1 MLSGEAEQISG
12 AGHMAI
18 NGFHAHVYF
27 DESTF
32 SQAAALCQAAHQH
45 FDIPMGHMHRKP
57 VGPHPFWS
65 CQLSIPRRLAGD
77 VIPWLMASRNG
88 LTVFVHGLSG
98 DDLRDHTELVMWLG
112 ESLPLDLS
120 IFQFSA

>member
-1 MLSGEAEQISG
+1 
-12 AGHMAI
+12 MAI
-18 NGFHAHVYF
+18 NGFHAHIYF
-27 DESTF
+27 DEHTF

-45 FDIPMGHMHRKP
+45 FSVPMGHMHRKP
-57 VGPHPFWS
+57 VGPHPCWS
-65 CQLSIPRRLAGD
+65 CQLTIPRRLAGE

-112 ESLPLDLS
+112 ESQPLDLS